1 MRTLPSLFFVAAF
14 AISGADAFAQPPFA
28 NMQLR
33 ADIAGQS
40 TAPSVAEIRIAYV
53 NIDRVVALSAEGKA
67 ATTRLDEL
75 RTKKSAEVAARSKQ
89 VEALQAKLSAG
100 ATVLNDVAR
109 TRLQREFQRAQV
121 DFQRFSE
128 DAQAEL
134 QEAQQQAL
142 QSFNAQLFPV
152 IRQVATEKN
161 LWAVFGTDSGLLWF
175 NPSADLTD
183 EIAKRLDA
191 VAVKR

>member
-1 MRTLPSLFFVAAF
+1 MRTLPFMFLAAALASSDAAF
-14 AISGADAFAQPPFA
+14 AQTPFS

-33 ADIAGQS
+33 ADLAGQ
-40 TAPSVAEIRIAYV
+40 AAVPPAEIRIAYV
-53 NIDRVVALSAEGKA
+53 DVDRVVALSAEGKA
-67 ATTRLDEL
+67 ASARLDEL
-75 RTKKSAEVAARSKQ
+75 RTKRSEEVAARSRQ
-89 VEALQAKLSAG
+89 VHALQDKLSAG

-109 TRLQREFQRAQV
+109 ARLQREFQRAQV

-142 QSFNAQLFPV
+142 RSFHAQLFPV

-161 LWAVFGTDSGLLWF
+161 LWAVFGSDSGLLWF
-175 NPSADLTD
+175 NPAADLTD

-191 VAVKR
+191 ASVKR